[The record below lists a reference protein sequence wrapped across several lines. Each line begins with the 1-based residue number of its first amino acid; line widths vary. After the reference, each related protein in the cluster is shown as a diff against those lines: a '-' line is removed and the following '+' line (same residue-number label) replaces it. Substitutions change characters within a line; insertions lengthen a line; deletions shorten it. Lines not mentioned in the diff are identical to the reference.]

1 MYNAEFKIK
10 TDHKPL
16 KYILD
21 APVQNK
27 NIQLWALNI
36 SAYNCTIEY
45 ISGTKNVVA
54 DFLSRLPTK
63 QVQIKEEEEMLD
75 INDNTYEINVIN
87 SSALKPRSRID
98 KNMVVDDISEKTDF
112 QFQNINMS
120 EEQEKDSKVQEL
132 KDQILKDKAPAAS
145 KNKHILIEDAL
156 YYILDVNGDPMVR
169 LYIPSHIKQAVVE
182 QYHDKNGHMGIYKT
196 FEAIRNKYYW
206 PNMFKEIY
214 AYVTTCVACQTRN
227 LKKVRAPMQETP
239 VPPYPFCHI
248 GVDVSGPYPTTMP
261 GNKYI
266 IGFIDLY
273 SGWPDAFS
281 VPAKTTDNV
290 AHLLI
295 EEIIPRHSG
304 IQILTS
310 DNGGENCS

>member
-45 ISGTKNVVA
+45 IPGAKHVVA
-54 DFLSRLPTK
+54 DFFSRLPTN
-63 QVQIKEEEEMLD
+63 QVEIKEEEEMLD

-132 KDQILKDKAPAAS
+132 KDQILKDKAPATS

-206 PNMFKEIY
+206 PNMFKDSY

-227 LKKVRAPMQETP
+227 
-239 VPPYPFCHI
+239 I
-248 GVDVSGPYPTTMP
+248 
-261 GNKYI
+261 
-266 IGFIDLY
+266 
-273 SGWPDAFS
+273 
-281 VPAKTTDNV
+281 
-290 AHLLI
+290 
-295 EEIIPRHSG
+295 
-304 IQILTS
+304 
-310 DNGGENCS
+310 